1 MSSEKKK
8 KKQVNSDEPSKPK
21 LIFKIQNCEILDLSS
36 IKKARFSNYFNV
48 KGWNWEK
55 INLKNYQGEKN
66 SNKKNK
72 DKNCLGK
79 KIKKDEV
86 VKTNQF

>member
-1 MSSEKKK
+1 MSSEKKR

-36 IKKARFSNYFNV
+36 IKKVWFSNYFNV

-55 INLKNYQGEKN
+55 INLKNYQGEK
-66 SNKKNK
+66 K
-72 DKNCLGK
+72 
-79 KIKKDEV
+79 
-86 VKTNQF
+86 